1 MTIQTMR
8 ERRNGLAV
16 EARKLLDESKDK
28 AWTAENQTKYDGLTG
43 EIVEID
49 QRIEREQKLLD
60 LAAEEHVQNRDR
72 DRDPKA
78 KRDTED
84 MLSDIKI
91 FDCWMRR
98 GEKGL
103 SAEQATK
110 LYNTMSTTT
119 GSEGGYTVPSLI
131 ASELINSLKDFGGMR
146 AVAQLLTT
154 AQGNPLSYPTSDGT
168 AEVGELL
175 AENTAAAALD
185 PSFGTVGLN
194 VFKYSSKVIAVPIE
208 LLQDSS
214 VDIEAFVRA
223 RIIERI
229 GRITNQHFTTGTG
242 TAQPRG
248 IVTGASSGKVG
259 TTGQTLT
266 VIYDDLVDLLESVN
280 EAYQLGGE
288 CKFMFAQTVRGL
300 LRKLKDTAGRP
311 IWTPGYEAGIT
322 AGAPDLLLGKS
333 VVINNDMPVPA
344 ANAKSIIY
352 GDMKKYI
359 IRDAMAVNLMRFDDS
374 AYASKGQ
381 VGFLAFIRSGGNL
394 VDTAAVKY
402 YAHSAT

>member
-1 MTIQTMR
+1 MTIQAQR
-8 ERRNGLAV
+8 ERRNGLAI
-16 EARKLLDESKDK
+16 EARKLLDDSKDK
-28 AWTAENQTKYDGLTG
+28 KWSAEDQTKYDGLTG

-60 LAAEEHVQNRDR
+60 LAAEDHIQH
-72 DRDPKA
+72 RDPKA
-78 KRDTED
+78 KRDTD
-84 MLSDIKI
+84 DLLSDIKI
-91 FDCWMRR
+91 FDTWMRR

-119 GSEGGYTVPSLI
+119 PSEGGYTVPALV

-146 AVAQLLTT
+146 GVAQLLTT

-194 VFKYSSKVIAVPIE
+194 VYKYSSKVIAVPIE

-288 CKFMFAQTVRGL
+288 CKFMFNQTVRGL

-333 VVINNDMPVPA
+333 VVINNDMATPA

-359 IRDAMAVNLMRFDDS
+359 IRDAMSVSLMRFDDS

>member
-1 MTIQTMR
+1 MTIQAMR
-8 ERRNGLAV
+8 ERRNGLAI

-28 AWTAENQTKYDGLTG
+28 KWTAEDQTKYDALTG
-43 EIVEID
+43 EITDLDSRV
-49 QRIEREQKLLD
+49 EREQKLLD
-60 LAAEEHVQNRDR
+60 LAAEEHIQNRE
-72 DRDPKA
+72 PLNTKG

-84 MLSDIKI
+84 LLSDIKI

-119 GSEGGYTVPSLI
+119 GSEGGYTVPSLV
-131 ASELINSLKDFGGMR
+131 ASELIEALKDFGGMR
-146 AVAQLLTT
+146 SVATMLNT
-154 AQGNPLSYPTSDGT
+154 AQGNPLSYPSTDGT

-175 AENTAAAALD
+175 AENTQAASLD
-185 PSFGTVGLN
+185 PSFGTVALN
-194 VFKYSSKVIAVPIE
+194 VYKYSSKIIAVPIE

-214 VDIEAFVRA
+214 VDIEAFVRR
-223 RIIERI
+223 RIVERI

-248 IVTGASSGKVG
+248 IVTGASAGKVG

-266 VIYDDLVDLLESVN
+266 VIYDDLVDLLESVD
-280 EAYQLGGE
+280 EAYQLGGTT
-288 CKFMFAQTVRGL
+288 KFMFNQTVRGL

-333 VVINNDMPVPA
+333 VVLNNNMAVPA

-352 GDMKKYI
+352 GDLSKYI
-359 IRDAMAVNLMRFDDS
+359 IRDAMAVSLMRFDDS
-374 AYASKGQ
+374 AFASKGQ

-394 VDTAAVKY
+394 MDSAAVKY

>member
-60 LAAEEHVQNRDR
+60 LAAEEHVQHR

-119 GSEGGYTVPSLI
+119 GSEGGYTVPALI

-146 AVAQLLTT
+146 GVAQLLTT